1 MIFSSTLSCESVI
14 AGAFFSQSDFGVPEK
29 EMTKHACQNM
39 MMPSW
44 KFSHFIL
51 IHAELGFAFFKLPR
65 IDGLEAL
72 ERIQKIDAKL
82 PVVVMTAYGTTET
95 AIEATKYGA
104 FDYVL
109 KPFDIPEMLKVIG
122 QAVAAG

>member
-1 MIFSSTLSCESVI
+1 MSEILVVDDDAQLRQSFAKLLGEEGYTVRMALSGEAGI
-14 AGAFFSQSDFGVPEK
+14 AAVE
-29 EMTKHACQNM
+29 E
-39 MMPSW
+39 
-44 KFSHFIL
+44 
-51 IHAELGFAFFKLPR
+51 KLPDLVVLDVR
-65 IDGLEAL
+65 LPGVDGLEAL

-82 PVVVMTAYGTTET
+82 PVVIMTAFGTTET
-95 AIEATKYGA
+95 AIEATKQGA